1 MTYKELIEK
10 SVSENLIRIVLSKPS
25 KESTESKVAIRPI
38 KVKDKLLFQLTK
50 SVGNKESNTVKQIH
64 ENLDG
69 KELKAYLE
77 KSIPVSFMQGLF
89 ELEGEGYSV
98 LSNKK
103 GTITVV
109 KNKTVSA
116 KKESLDHNRTKNYLI
131 KEGDD

>member
-25 KESTESKVAIRPI
+25 KESAESKVAIRPI

-77 KSIPVSFMQGLF
+77 
-89 ELEGEGYSV
+89 
-98 LSNKK
+98 
-103 GTITVV
+103 
-109 KNKTVSA
+109 
-116 KKESLDHNRTKNYLI
+116 
-131 KEGDD
+131 